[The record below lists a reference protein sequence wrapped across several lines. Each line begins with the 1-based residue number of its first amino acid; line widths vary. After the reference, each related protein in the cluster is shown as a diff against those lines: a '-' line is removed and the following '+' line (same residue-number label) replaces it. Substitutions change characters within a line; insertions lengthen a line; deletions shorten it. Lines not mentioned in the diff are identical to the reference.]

1 MNSII
6 EKYIFD
12 DINWLIAKCFY
23 HHKPVMLYDE
33 DVLIEIKVSLEDN
46 YEYYSTKKYIQS
58 VFIGYG
64 FSSFIS
70 VNDYLSYIV
79 IKLKSIYSL
88 DTEKTVYYINEFFKN
103 MKWKDYE

>member
-1 MNSII
+1 MNSVI

-12 DINWLIAKCFY
+12 DIKWIVDKCFY
-23 HHKPVMLYDE
+23 YHKPVMLYDE

-46 YEYYSTKKYIQS
+46 YEHYSNKKYNTKS
-58 VFIGYG
+58 YG
-64 FSSFIS
+64 GFGAFIS
-70 VNDYLSYIV
+70 IDDYLSYFL
-79 IKLKSIYSL
+79 IKLNTIYGL